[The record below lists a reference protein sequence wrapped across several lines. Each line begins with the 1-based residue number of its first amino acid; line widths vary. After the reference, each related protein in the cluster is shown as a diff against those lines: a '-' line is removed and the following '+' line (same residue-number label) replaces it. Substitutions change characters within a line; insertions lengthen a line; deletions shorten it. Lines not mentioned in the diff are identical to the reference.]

1 MAQPF
6 HYKCK
11 LLLKEIDGVVIEDLG
26 ALLFQLTIAIAGQEL
41 VDGRD
46 DSSDGRLLLPVVT
59 LNWERAESAK
69 ILHKPEGC
77 RSPGV
82 S

>member
-26 ALLFQLTIAIAGQEL
+26 ALLFKLSIAIAGQEL

-69 ILHKPEGC
+69 ILHKPESC